1 MHERVHLN
9 HSLLETDDRNTT
21 VKSYDNLQR
30 HMYVTLVT
38 QRHWK
43 RSRQSLALFSLACW
57 ISTSIF
63 TVQALEYKLPMGG
76 L

>member
-38 QRHWK
+38 QRH
-43 RSRQSLALFSLACW
+43 
-57 ISTSIF
+57 
-63 TVQALEYKLPMGG
+63 
-76 L
+76 